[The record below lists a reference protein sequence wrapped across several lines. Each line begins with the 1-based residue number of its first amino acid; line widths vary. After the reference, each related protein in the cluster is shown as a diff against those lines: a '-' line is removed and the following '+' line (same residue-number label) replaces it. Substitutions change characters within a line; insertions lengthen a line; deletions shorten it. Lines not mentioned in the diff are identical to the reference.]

1 MLCLH
6 GGLTRSEDV
15 SELKLKQMLFHF
27 NSFSVLFVSLQCF
40 VRPDLSRCFRKTFL
54 EKICKRIT
62 QLKSH

>member
-27 NSFSVLFVSLQCF
+27 NFFRSFLSHCNALSVRTFPGAF
-40 VRPDLSRCFRKTFL
+40 ERLS
-54 EKICKRIT
+54 
-62 QLKSH
+62 